1 MRGPTVVLSFAG
13 LALAWVV
20 LFSSG
25 TQAVDRN
32 ATLLLLG
39 ATAFFYWLFR
49 SGQTAPPLKIWH
61 IAALIALPCYLL
73 FQTISFPRAILETL
87 SPARAVLTD
96 SLAAAIPN
104 VSGAPISIAP
114 ATSLFGFF
122 GFLGYIACFL
132 LIRDL
137 SWRFTESRN
146 WVAALPIIGLAGVEG
161 LIGLTQGFS
170 KANGS
175 TITGTYLDRDHFSA
189 FLEMSLPLCLVCG
202 FLAFQR
208 HRLVKGESIRPAIVV
223 CAMWGTAILLFIII
237 LESGSRAAPLVL
249 SATILVTVAL
259 VALPYLRTKRIK
271 WMAAGVLSAA
281 IAGAVIVYPPDQFIN
296 ILSDLAASDKSPSE
310 QLSLWKETLPLISE
324 FRWFGA
330 GLGGFE
336 PAFLK
341 YQGTAASLR
350 IDFAHNDYLNYLVEL
365 GIVGFAIFSIAVY
378 GVVRSA
384 VRGALFLEDPARRIL
399 AAAGVGCLV
408 AIAIRSAVDSNLS
421 TPANAFALA
430 WVSGLISANGL
441 E

>member
-32 ATLLLLG
+32 AALLLLG
-39 ATAFFYWLFR
+39 ATSFFYWLFR
-49 SGQTAPPLKIWH
+49 TGQTAPPLKAWH

-73 FQTISFPRAILETL
+73 FQLVSFPQAILGLL
-87 SPARAVLTD
+87 SPARAILTD

-104 VSGAPISIAP
+104 VRGAPLSIAP
-114 ATSLFGFF
+114 ASSLFRLF
-122 GFLGYIACFL
+122 GFLGYLACFL

-146 WVAALPIIGLAGVEG
+146 WVAALPVIGLAAVEG
-161 LIGLTQGFS
+161 IIGSIQGFS

-175 TITGTYLDRDHFSA
+175 TITGTFLDRDHFSA
-189 FLEMSLPLCLVCG
+189 FLEMSLPLCLVGG
-202 FLAFQR
+202 FQAFQR
-208 HRLVKGESIRPAIVV
+208 HRLVKGESLRPAIVV
-223 CAMWGTAILLFIII
+223 CAMWGIALLLLIII

-249 SATILVTVAL
+249 CATILVTVAL
-259 VALPYLRTKRIK
+259 VAFPYLRTKRVK
-271 WMAAGVLSAA
+271 WIAAGVLISA
-281 IAGAVIVYPPDQFIN
+281 IAVAVIVYSPDQFVD

-310 QLSLWKETLPLISE
+310 QLALWKETFPLLSE
-324 FRWFGA
+324 FRWFGT
-330 GLGGFE
+330 GLGGFA

-341 YQGTAASLR
+341 YQGTVASLR
-350 IDFAHNDYLNYLVEL
+350 IDFAHNDYLNYLAEL
-365 GIVGFAIFSIAVY
+365 GICGFALLAIAAY

-384 VRGALFLEDPARRIL
+384 VRGALFLEDPARRVM

-421 TPANAFALA
+421 VPANAFALA

-441 E
+441 D